1 MPPTTV
7 SPLYQLSYFSV
18 AKYIYTLRYLYIYAR
33 IEHCW
38 INTLF
43 FRFSFF
49 FFFFTSSS
57 LQVRAMLFDRQT
69 DTNKRANK
77 ETEKTTQPDTDVIC
91 M

>member
-49 FFFFTSSS
+49 FFLYFFFPT
-57 LQVRAMLFDRQT
+57 VRAMLFDRQT